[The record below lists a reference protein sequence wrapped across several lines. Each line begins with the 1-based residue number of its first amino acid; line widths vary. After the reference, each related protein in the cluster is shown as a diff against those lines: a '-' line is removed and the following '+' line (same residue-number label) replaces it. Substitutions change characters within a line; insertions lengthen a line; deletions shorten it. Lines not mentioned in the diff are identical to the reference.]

1 MSTPTR
7 KSDVKAVLV
16 AKTSTQTPMLDNAE
30 VEAAADLDRIL
41 GDTLLFML
49 NEARPKLRVSMPTL
63 YRAMRAGRIPYV
75 WVGSRR
81 AITPPGDEAPPARRD
96 GPDLWIR
103 PECGGKYGPSTCR
116 RTDRESEW
124 AHAQF
129 ELISGFRTDGAPCL
143 VPIPPMHHAP
153 P

>member
-7 KSDVKAVLV
+7 KADVKAVLV
-16 AKTSTQTPMLDNAE
+16 ARTSTQTPMLDNAE

-41 GDTLLFML
+41 GDTALFML

-81 AITPPGDEAPPARRD
+81 AIT
-96 GPDLWIR
+96 R
-103 PECGGKYGPSTCR
+103 PVMKR
-116 RTDRESEW
+116 LLREGIGR
-124 AHAQF
+124 
-129 ELISGFRTDGAPCL
+129 ISG
-143 VPIPPMHHAP
+143 
-153 P
+153 